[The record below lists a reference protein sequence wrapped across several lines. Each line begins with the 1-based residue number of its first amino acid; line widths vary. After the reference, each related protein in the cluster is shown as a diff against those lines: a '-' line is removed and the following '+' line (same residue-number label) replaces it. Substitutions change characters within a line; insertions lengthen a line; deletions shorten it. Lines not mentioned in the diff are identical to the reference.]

1 MCSCD
6 VLLVTTDFFNPQ
18 KMLSDSD
25 VDQEDLC
32 SASCDGDAAILS
44 QLLADNSFDADDAT
58 AALKM
63 AGKNPT
69 IIRLLLQYGADANVV
84 PLRRLR
90 WCDAP
95 GELMTLLAK
104 YGYDFKSKGHNIL
117 Q

>member
-1 MCSCD
+1 M
-6 VLLVTTDFFNPQ
+6 F
-18 KMLSDSD
+18 SDSD

-32 SASCDGDAAILS
+32 SASRDGDVALLS

-58 AALKM
+58 AALEK

-84 PLRRLR
+84 PVRRLR
-90 WCDAP
+90 RYDAP
-95 GELMTLLAK
+95 GELMALLAK
-104 YGYDFKSKGHNIL
+104 YGYDFKSKGHNTL